1 MFNRNVFLY
10 WICVSY
16 SHSPRHR
23 TLLSISFGHAYNLG
37 LLGTFHEQREW
48 MAGMVTVPLT
58 WDAGKYS
65 QISQRH
71 ITRPEM
77 IAKWWD
83 ESPFPVQH
91 SLLPLKLPHPLQPT
105 QALLT
110 HLLDQLHLASL
121 LGNFKPIYF
130 YATGHKSEH
139 TGWICSSPWWSKAL
153 LTFPSFC
160 HNVLLC
166 LHPRD
171 ALITQIEHVP

>member
-37 LLGTFHEQREW
+37 LFGTFHEQRDW

-110 HLLDQLHLASL
+110 HLLDQLDPPCLPPGQL
-121 LGNFKPIYF
+121 QTYIFL
-130 YATGHKSEH
+130 
-139 TGWICSSPWWSKAL
+139 
-153 LTFPSFC
+153 C
-160 HNVLLC
+160 HW
-166 LHPRD
+166 
-171 ALITQIEHVP
+171 TQVWAHRMNLFFTLVVKGFVDFS